1 MKIGFDMLIS
11 IFIIVS
17 ISISTALI
25 LDYIQN
31 LNLYFFNIYVIL
43 GFVFVLGLNILK
55 FIVWNFL
62 HKKYDLSSAYPMTA
76 IYFPMIYIIS
86 VYKKEITID
95 LLSLFAIAFIFIGVY
110 LIFNADKKKETIV

>member
-1 MKIGFDMLIS
+1 MIFP

-31 LNLYFFNIYVIL
+31 LNMNFFSFYVLAGVI
-43 GFVFVLGLNILK
+43 FVLGLNVFK

-62 HKKYDLSSAYPMTA
+62 HKRYDLSTTYPMTA
-76 IYFPMIYIIS
+76 IYFPLIYIIS
-86 VYKKEITID
+86 VVKGEIIVD
-95 LLSLFAIAFIFIGVY
+95 IFSLLAISFIFIGVY
-110 LIFNADKKKETIV
+110 LILKTEKKEEILP